1 MTKMYESL
9 KAKVMYIAVNVV
21 AGGRPLCCYSVLTFA
36 LLRPVPDHRPA
47 ANMEMMIKHNYMGFQ
62 AWNICCT

>member
-9 KAKVMYIAVNVV
+9 KAKVIYIAVNVL
-21 AGGRPLCCYSVLTFA
+21 ADGRPLCCYSVLTFA

-47 ANMEMMIKHNYMGFQ
+47 TNMEITIKRNYIGF
-62 AWNICCT
+62 